1 MIFAE
6 HVKNS
11 LLSLIQEMA
20 SLPWLFAKNPAAD
33 FSRNRK
39 LDFASTIQ
47 CILSMENGGLKNELL
62 DFFRFSVD
70 TPSASAFHQQ
80 RSKLLPETFPF
91 LFHEFAEER
100 YELVGEHTGKTYKL
114 GQKVRVSVTEADRI
128 QRTVNFEII

>member
-70 TPSASAFHQQ
+70 TSDRSRTASV
-80 RSKLLPETFPF
+80 R
-91 LFHEFAEER
+91 AEAAKI
-100 YELVGEHTGKTYKL
+100 GKAKTGIL
-114 GQKVRVSVTEADRI
+114 SVHRHRKI
-128 QRTVNFEII
+128 

>member
-91 LFHEFAEER
+91 LFHEFNS
-100 YELVGEHTGKTYKL
+100 LFPL
-114 GQKVRVSVTEADRI
+114 QKNYNGYRLLFLPMRGMWD
-128 QRTVNFEII
+128 